1 MMKIA
6 VASDDGKN
14 IAGHFGRCKLFVV
27 FEIEG
32 KKIKNK
38 EIRKNDFTAHASGEC
53 SHSEEHRP
61 GAGEHSHI
69 PILKNLSDCQVVIS
83 QGMGWALRRD
93 LTASEIASII
103 TQEKDAETA
112 VKKYLQGELKSF
124 DEITC
129 GCH

>member
-1 MMKIA
+1 MKIA
-6 VASDDGKN
+6 VASDDGRN
-14 IAGHFGRCKLFVV
+14 IAGHFGRCKSFVIFDV
-27 FEIEG
+27 EE

-53 SHSEEHRP
+53 APSEEHKH

-69 PILKNLSDCQVVIS
+69 PILKNLSDCDVVIS
-83 QGMGWALRRD
+83 QGMGWSLRRD
-93 LTASEIASII
+93 LTAGGIVSII

-112 VKKYLQGELKSF
+112 VRKYLQGELKSL
-124 DEITC
+124 DEFTC